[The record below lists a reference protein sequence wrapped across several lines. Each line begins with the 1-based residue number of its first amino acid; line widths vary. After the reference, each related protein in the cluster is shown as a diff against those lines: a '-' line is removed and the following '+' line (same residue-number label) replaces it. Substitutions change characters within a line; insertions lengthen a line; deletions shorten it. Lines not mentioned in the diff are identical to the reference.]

1 MELNLYLNRNK
12 RIPPLL
18 LFLTILSL
26 GGCAYKEVS
35 LSHQKTQRQVSC
47 VGFYLDWHVSD
58 QTVDYINMHCAKDL
72 IEQGYQLHDVT
83 LLSVDFTVP
92 EPPKGKQWNQ
102 ALAANQYQ
110 AGLINER
117 QYGNILGALEV
128 AYYNSLEQA
137 KALKKRGEISQSRYE
152 QLLSQAELE
161 LTGSG

>member
-1 MELNLYLNRNK
+1 MEINIYLKRNK

-18 LFLTILSL
+18 LFLTILNI

-35 LSHQKTQRQVSC
+35 LSHQKTERQVSC

-72 IEQGYQLHDVT
+72 IEQGYQLQDVT

-102 ALAANQYQ
+102 SLAAEHYES
-110 AGLINER
+110 GLISDRE
-117 QYGNILGALEV
+117 YGNVLGALEV
-128 AYYNSLEQA
+128 AYYDKLEQA
-137 KALKKRGEISQSRYE
+137 KVLKKTGAIDQARYE
-152 QLLSQAELE
+152 QLVEQAETE
-161 LTGSG
+161 LTGS